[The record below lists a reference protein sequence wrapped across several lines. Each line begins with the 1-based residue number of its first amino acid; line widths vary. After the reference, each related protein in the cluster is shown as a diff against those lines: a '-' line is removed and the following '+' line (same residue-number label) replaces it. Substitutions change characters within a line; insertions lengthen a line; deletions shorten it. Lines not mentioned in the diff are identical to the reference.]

1 MHVMYVY
8 MMYILLQLKNNL
20 VVGEI
25 GSCCA
30 AQIVHG
36 LSALLTQ
43 PPES

>member
-1 MHVMYVY
+1 MHVMCIY
-8 MMYILLQLKNNL
+8 MMYILLQLENNL

-25 GSCCA
+25 GSCYA
-30 AQIVHG
+30 AQTVHG